1 MRALGSRIARRME
14 EIEMGPL
21 AGVKI
26 VEFTGIGPAPLAA
39 MMLADMGATVI
50 RIDRTGPTDLG
61 VPMQEKFDFTKRSR
75 AAIGI
80 DLKKPESIQLALRLI
95 DGADALI
102 EGFRPGVMERLG
114 LGPDVCLKRNPKLA
128 YGRVT
133 GWGQDGPL
141 ALAAGHD
148 LNYIALTGA
157 LHAIGRKGQKPT
169 PPLNLVGDYGGG
181 ALYLV
186 TGLLAAIISARATGV
201 GQVVDAAMVDGA
213 LSLMTPIYAMKA
225 GGRLSAPRGEN
236 QLDSGA
242 YFYEVYECSDGQY
255 ISIASIEAKFHAE
268 LLRRLE
274 IDPTSMPAQGDR
286 SKWPDVKERLTAL
299 FKTRTRDG
307 WCHVLEGTDVCFAP
321 VLSMDEAHEHPHNTA
336 RSAFIDVGGMR
347 QPAPA
352 PRFGT
357 TALGH
362 PAAPGAIDPRE
373 TLKAW
378 GLSSTELAALP
389 I

>member
-1 MRALGSRIARRME
+1 
-14 EIEMGPL
+14 MGPL
-21 AGVKI
+21 QGIKV
-26 VEFTGIGPAPLAA
+26 VEFQGIGPGPFTA
-39 MMLADMGATVI
+39 MLLSDMGADVI
-50 RIDRTGPTDLG
+50 RVDRKGGRTPNKTEVTYRGRKA
-61 VPMQEKFDFTKRSR
+61 VAF
-75 AAIGI
+75 
-80 DLKKPESIQLALRLI
+80 DLKKPEAVEAALKLI

-114 LGPDVCLKRNPKLA
+114 LGPEVCLKRNPKLA

-133 GWGQDGPL
+133 GWGQEGPL
-141 ALAAGHD
+141 SLAAGHD

-186 TGLLAAIISARATGV
+186 TGLLAAIISARATGA
-201 GQVVDAAMVDGA
+201 GQVIDAAMVDGA
-213 LSLMTPIYAMKA
+213 LSLMTPIYAMQAA
-225 GGRLSAPRGEN
+225 GRMNAPRGEN

-242 YFYEVYECSDGQY
+242 YFYEVYECADGRY

-268 LLRRLE
+268 LMRLLE
-274 IDPTSMPAQGDR
+274 IDPSTMPAQADKAGWAR
-286 SKWPDVKERLTAL
+286 WKTRLEDVFR
-299 FKTRTRDG
+299 TRTRDE
-307 WCHVLEGTDVCFAP
+307 WCRILEGSDACFAP
-321 VLSMDEAHEHPHNTA
+321 VLSMDEAHEHPHN
-336 RSAFIDVGGMR
+336 RQREAFIEVGGMR

-357 TALGH
+357 TKPDKPKPPSAVN
-362 PAAPGAIDPRE
+362 ARE
-373 TLKAW
+373 TLTAW
-378 GLSSTELAALP
+378 GLSASEIEAAR